1 MLPLKTAQKWVF
13 FKWALAKM
21 AEIGILRVSYVI
33 LPV

>member
-1 MLPLKTAQKWVF
+1 MAAILDGSRG
-13 FKWALAKM
+13 LAKM